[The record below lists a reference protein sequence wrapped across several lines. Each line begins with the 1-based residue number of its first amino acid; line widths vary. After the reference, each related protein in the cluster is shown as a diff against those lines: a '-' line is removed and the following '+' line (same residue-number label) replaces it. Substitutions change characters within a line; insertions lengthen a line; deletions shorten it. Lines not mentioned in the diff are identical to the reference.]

1 MNAPLLAPLAAWV
14 SAYDARQGDAE
25 DRARLFAIMLDY
37 AGALLSGAGH
47 GLADSY
53 RAALAGPE
61 QGMGACS
68 VIGLDLRKPLPV
80 AAATNAAI
88 AHFWEVDDAHRTSTS
103 HPGVTVVP
111 VVVALAEAFPDIRHE
126 RLQGAVVA
134 GYEAIMRVGAWL
146 GPEHYAVSHTTATAG
161 CFAAT
166 AAACHALGLDAET
179 TLAAFGHA
187 GTQAAGLWQFL
198 DDGRTAAKAFH
209 CAMPVRNGLAA
220 ALMARAGI
228 PGAPHILEGR
238 RGMVRAWH
246 IDGGDTRLLQP
257 AGRPM
262 MHDVTI
268 KGWPTCGQ
276 MHSALDC
283 ASELAAETVPSPD
296 GVTSVLIETPQSCL
310 DIASGTDPQDIASAK
325 FATSFCTAAVL
336 CGRPPTFTGL
346 SSALLSDPAIRA
358 LEARTVLR
366 AEPAF
371 TARFPKERPARVT
384 VTFKDGRTVSR
395 ERGGRRG
402 DPEEPWS
409 EAELIH
415 RAGDILRLAPRPVD
429 LDRLVGWSRD
439 FAAAGDRPW
448 HAGDL
453 FAMAGR
459 AVAAE
464 AVA

>member
-1 MNAPLLAPLAAWV
+1 MTAPLLEPLAAWV
-14 SAYDARQGDAE
+14 SAYDARRCDAR

-37 AGALLSGAGH
+37 ATALLAGAGH
-47 GLADSY
+47 VYAEPY

-61 QGMGACS
+61 QGQGTCS
-68 VIGLDLRKPLPV
+68 VVGLDRRVPLPV

-111 VVVALAEAFPDIRHE
+111 VVIALAEAFPDLPRE
-126 RLQGAVVA
+126 RLQSAVVA
-134 GYEAIMRVGAWL
+134 GYEAILRIGSWL
-146 GPEHYAVSHTTATAG
+146 GAKHYAVSHTTATAG

-166 AAACHALGLDAET
+166 AAACHALRLDAET

-209 CAMPVRNGLAA
+209 CAMPVRNGIAA
-220 ALMARAGI
+220 ALLARAGI

-238 RGMVRAWH
+238 RGMARAWH
-246 IDGGDTRLLQP
+246 IEGGDADLLHP
-257 AGRPM
+257 GARAM

-283 ASELAAETVPSPD
+283 ASELAAEALSPD
-296 GVTSVLIETPQSCL
+296 EVTSILIEVPQSCL
-310 DIASGTDPQDIASAK
+310 DIAAGTDPHDIASAK
-325 FATSFCTAAVL
+325 FATGFCIAAVL

-346 SSALLSDPAIRA
+346 SPALLIDPAVRA
-358 LEARTVLR
+358 LAARAELR
-366 AEPAF
+366 ADPAF
-371 TARFPKERPARVT
+371 TARFPQERPARVT
-384 VTFKDGRTVSR
+384 VTFKDGRTESR
-395 ERGGRRG
+395 ERAGRRG

-409 EAELIH
+409 EAELI
-415 RAGDILRLAPRPVD
+415 RRSRDILRLAPGPVD

-439 FAAAGDRPW
+439 FAAVEDRHW
-448 HAGDL
+448 RAGDL
-453 FAMAGR
+453 FAMARGPI
-459 AVAAE
+459 AAE